1 MDWLI
6 LPKYSISSVIAFFDD
21 SYYLFH
27 IMLFFTLSVSFFFK
41 KHCKIEK
48 NLNITINLMINYLL
62 INMMLNTISEI
73 NYHHINKNNIHTL
86 LIG

>member
-1 MDWLI
+1 
-6 LPKYSISSVIAFFDD
+6 
-21 SYYLFH
+21 
-27 IMLFFTLSVSFFFK
+27 
-41 KHCKIEK
+41 
-48 NLNITINLMINYLL
+48 MINYLL